1 MAEAKALLDMLM
13 GKDRNKDASERK
25 ARKWSDSDVC
35 ENFICGFC
43 CHDLF
48 TNTKSDIGFCA
59 KDHDEACQEQFKA
72 ESYATQC
79 RVERRFLRHLQ
90 DQIRSVDLRVR
101 RGKEREEKNPNAKEG
116 EAVGPYALEINS
128 KNEAIRALQ
137 KEAEALGED
146 GKIDELNEAM
156 GKLENLKKEKEQLEA
171 KNKAST
177 TPYGLD
183 RDGQSQMTICE
194 ICGVW
199 KSENP
204 DDARAKNHFSGK
216 QHQGFEMIRN
226 KIKEL
231 EEKEGVGHGNPP
243 KEEEKEED
251 TKRSRSRDRG
261 RDRDRRDSG
270 AGRDRDRD
278 RARERDSGRDK
289 DRSRRDRSRSR
300 DRKRRSRSR
309 SRDRKKRSRS
319 RSSS

>member
-1 MAEAKALLDMLM
+1 MAEARALLDMLM
-13 GKDRNKDASERK
+13 GKDRNKEPSERK
-25 ARKWSDSDVC
+25 ARLWSDPDVC

-48 TNTKSDIGFCA
+48 TNTKSDIGFCN
-59 KDHDEACQEQFKA
+59 KDHDEACQEAFKK

-79 RVERRFLRHLQ
+79 RIERRFLRHLQ
-90 DQIRSVDLRVR
+90 DQIRSVDVRVR
-101 RGKEREEKNPNAKEG
+101 RGKEREEKTPAKDG
-116 EAVGPYALEINS
+116 EAVTGPYAAEINT
-128 KNEAIRALQ
+128 KNDLMRALQ
-137 KEAEALGED
+137 KDAEALGED
-146 GKIDELNEAM
+146 GKIDELTEVM
-156 GKLENLKKEKEQLEA
+156 SKLENLKKEKEALEA
-171 KNKAST
+171 KNRASST
-177 TPYGLD
+177 GYGLD

-243 KEEEKEED
+243 KETNETVEKED
-251 TKRSRSRDRG
+251 DKKRSRSREHRRD

-270 AGRDRDRD
+270 GARDRARDRDSGRDRDRD
-278 RARERDSGRDK
+278 R

-300 DRKRRSRSR
+300 SRDRSRRKKSRSR
-309 SRDRKKRSRS
+309 S
-319 RSSS
+319 